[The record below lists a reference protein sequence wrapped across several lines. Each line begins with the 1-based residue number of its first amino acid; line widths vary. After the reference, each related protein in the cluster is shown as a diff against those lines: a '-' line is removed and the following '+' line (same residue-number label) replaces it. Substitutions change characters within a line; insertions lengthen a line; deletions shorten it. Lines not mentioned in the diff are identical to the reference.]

1 MEKKSYDISKPLR
14 TLLYENGITAYQLSK
29 ALGINRAMLSQYING
44 TSRAGM
50 ERIQLFSN
58 YFHVDEKYFTEYSD
72 SNVENDTS
80 EIEVY
85 KKQFSE
91 ALTKREYNQN
101 RKALI
106 NTLNYTFDNLDDSKT
121 INSLFL
127 DVYAAIEKANHG
139 INYRDMQTDRTA
151 IQKMKNILSEH
162 LMSRTESELKDA
174 ISNTPGEGKIE
185 SNSVNEAPYKAFMN
199 GFESGVNITI
209 SEQDKFVID
218 KFEELSDVS
227 SHRTASYGRNV
238 MFCLED
244 AFEHLNNNNIDGS
257 LHNLNQLSE
266 ALSIQHNDVF
276 EFDGMRSSI
285 LNLLKEMNSKYFDNA
300 INIVISLAK
309 GDSIAAQDYITQ
321 LQVNIVEEQNNAI
334 DKLYNLTKEMALK
347 YHYEDFEKINEEFMK
362 LVAFIKKENKS
373 GRSQKK

>member
-14 TLLYENGITAYQLSK
+14 TLLYENDITAYQLSK

-50 ERIQLFSN
+50 ERIRLFSN

-72 SNVENDTS
+72 SNAENDTS
-80 EIEVY
+80 VLEAY
-85 KKQFSE
+85 KKLFNE
-91 ALTKREYNQN
+91 ALTKRQYNQY

-106 NTLNYTFDNLDDSKT
+106 NTLNYTFDNLDDSTK
-121 INSLFL
+121 INTLFL

-139 INYRDMQTDRTA
+139 INYRDMQTDREA
-151 IQKMKNILSEH
+151 IQKMKDILSSH
-162 LMSRTESELKDA
+162 LMIRTDSELRNA
-174 ISNTPGEGKIE
+174 ISDTPGEGKIE

-199 GFESGVNITI
+199 GFESGINITT

-218 KFEELSDVS
+218 KIEELADVS
-227 SHRTASYGRNV
+227 KHRTASYGRNV

-244 AFEHLNNNNIDGS
+244 AFEYLNKNDVDRT

-266 ALSIQHNDVF
+266 ALNIKCDDVF
-276 EFDGMRSSI
+276 EFDGLRSSI
-285 LNLLKEMNSKYFDNA
+285 VDSLKEMDFKYFEDA

-309 GDSIAAQDYITQ
+309 GDSKATADYIIK
-321 LQVNIVEEQNNAI
+321 LRNNII
-334 DKLYNLTKEMALK
+334 DQHKNMINELYNMTMEIALE
-347 YHYEDFEKINEEFMK
+347 YHYEDFGAISEEFQK
-362 LVAFIKKENKS
+362 LLEFIKSKE
-373 GRSQKK
+373 